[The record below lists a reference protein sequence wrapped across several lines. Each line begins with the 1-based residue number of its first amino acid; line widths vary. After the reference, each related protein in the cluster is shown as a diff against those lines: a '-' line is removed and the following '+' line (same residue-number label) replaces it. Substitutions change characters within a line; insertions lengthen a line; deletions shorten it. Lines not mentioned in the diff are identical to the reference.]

1 MTQATLAEEA
11 VRAAEAGTPVAGGRW
26 SARVF
31 AVAVVVALP
40 LLLWFGR
47 DHWFY
52 LDEWQILGADGVSS
66 TGYLDGHNG
75 HWITWLRLEYRL
87 SFELWGLRSYLPYQ
101 VPAVLG
107 HLASA
112 VLLRQVCRR
121 LGARGWIATGA
132 ALAFLFFGTGR
143 VNMTLGF
150 QVSLTGSLICA
161 FGMFLLAEGSRAV
174 TRRDWLVL
182 GLGVV
187 GLMTSGVFPAIL
199 VGFGV
204 TTLLRRGVRIAAF
217 YALPLG
223 AIYLAWYVA
232 YGRESAFTMR
242 VTGQAASYFRRLLW
256 SAFDALGQGGFA
268 AAFLVVLA
276 VTGLAVALHR
286 AWRSPTGAEAALPVG
301 LCTAWLVFN
310 GVTAVT
316 RESLAAFEVGGR
328 LVHVSAALVLPLV
341 AAGVEELA
349 RRRTVLGAAALVPL
363 AVGLPGNLDQLTETS
378 ILFRANRELAHA
390 IAYSPFVDD
399 VPGSVRPMQD
409 HGFLP
414 PATAEW
420 LARQAAAGR
429 IPEPDDPTPE
439 LRLTAT
445 SRLVLTQAEATSDQ
459 PACPALTAPLPASLE
474 EGDELRF
481 AGAIEVAV
489 TDGTHESEPRRFL
502 GLDRSVVRA
511 QAGPVDVVVRA
522 LPDSPASVCPPS
534 A

>member
-1 MTQATLAEEA
+1 MTQATLAD
-11 VRAAEAGTPVAGGRW
+11 VPVQAAEPGTPLTSGRW
-26 SARVF
+26 SALLF
-31 AVAVVVALP
+31 ATAIVVALP

-87 SFELWGLRSYLPYQ
+87 NFELWGLHSYVPYQ

-121 LGARGWIATGA
+121 VGTRGWIATGV

-161 FGMFLLAEGSRAV
+161 FGMFLLAEGPRAV
-174 TRRDWLVL
+174 TRRDWLAL

-199 VGFGV
+199 VGFGI
-204 TTLLRRGVRIAAF
+204 TTVLRRGARIAAF
-217 YALPLG
+217 YAAPLG

-232 YGRESAFTMR
+232 YGRESAFPARLTSQ
-242 VTGQAASYFRRLLW
+242 TASYFRRLLW
-256 SAFDALGQGGFA
+256 SGFDALGQGGVA
-268 AAFLVVLA
+268 ATSLVVLA
-276 VTGLAVALHR
+276 VIGLGAALHR
-286 AWRSPTGAEAALPVG
+286 AWRSRIWAEAAMPVG
-301 LCTAWLVFN
+301 LCAAWLVFN
-310 GVTAVT
+310 GATAVT

-328 LVHVSAALVLPLV
+328 LVHVSAALVLPLI

-363 AVGLPGNLDQLTETS
+363 AVGLPGNLDQLSETS
-378 ILFRANRELAHA
+378 ILFRANRELAYA

-399 VPGSVRPMQD
+399 VPENVRPMQD

-414 PATAEW
+414 PVTAHW

-429 IPEPDDPTPE
+429 VPKPDDPTAE

-445 SRLVLTQAEATSDQ
+445 SRLVLTQADATHQ
-459 PACPALTAPLPASLE
+459 PDCPALTAPLVATLE

-489 TDGTHESEPRRFL
+489 TKGAHQSEPRRFL
-502 GLDRSVVRA
+502 GLDRSVIRA
-511 QAGPVDVVVRA
+511 QAGPVDVVVRGI
-522 LPDSPASVCPPS
+522 PDAPASVCPPS